1 MARTISDIKKSMTD
15 QFMSDAVLLEKYGIK
30 SGDSFDAKFSKV
42 SLENIL
48 FSIVAAAIY
57 AVESMMD
64 FFKADVEK
72 RISESIV
79 ASIPWYHQICLEYQ
93 HGDELIFDETTKEF
107 KYAVE
112 DDSKRVIKYAS
123 VRDNAAGVDILVSAD
138 DNGKPKALSDDVLT
152 VFKQYLNARKP
163 AGVLVNVRSYDPDIL
178 RLKIRV
184 QFDAMVLNSDG
195 SLISNPAVFPVEQAI
210 QGYISGIVYGGIFN
224 KTRLVD
230 AVQNAA
236 GVDDVVLDEV
246 MTRPVTRAEFIEV
259 TGNNAKSVSGSFV
272 VNSLKEN
279 IEYVQEL

>member
-1 MARTISDIKKSMTD
+1 MARTISEIKKSMTD
-15 QFMSDAVLLEKYGIK
+15 QFMSDSVLLEKYGLK
-30 SGDSFDAKFSKV
+30 SGDSFDSKFSKV

-93 HGDELIFDETTKEF
+93 HGDELIFDEATKEF

-123 VRDNAAGVDILVSAD
+123 VRDNAAGVNILVSTD
-138 DNGKPKALSDDVLT
+138 DNGKPKALSNDVLT

-178 RLKIRV
+178 RMKLRV

-195 SLISNPAVFPVEQAI
+195 SLIDNPTVFPVEQAI
-210 QGYISGIVYGGIFN
+210 QTYISGIVYGGIFN

-230 AVQNAA
+230 AVQNAV
-236 GVDDVVLDEV
+236 GVEDVVLDEV
-246 MTRPVTRAEFIEV
+246 MTRPVTRSEFIEV
-259 TGNNAKSVSGSFV
+259 AGNNVKSVSGSFV
-272 VNSLKEN
+272 VNSLREN